1 MHGNKTQNQRNRAL
15 AQFSAGDVDTLVA
28 TDVAARGIDV
38 DDITHVINFDAPGD
52 RDAYVHRVGRTAR
65 AGRDGVGITLRD
77 RRPGRR
83 DAQDRPRPRA
93 RRAEYDH
100 SRPAHVSSRSATPRS
115 SQQRNGRG
123 SRGGGRRRRH

>member
-15 AQFSAGDVDTLVA
+15 AQFSSGKVDTLVA

-65 AGRDGVGITLRD
+65 AGRDGAGVTFVLGDQDAEMRKIARD
-77 RRPGRR
+77 LGLTE
-83 DAQDRPRPRA
+83 
-93 RRAEYDH
+93 EY
-100 SRPAHVSSRSATPRS
+100 
-115 SQQRNGRG
+115 GRG
-123 SRGGGRRRRH
+123 SGANTASIAE